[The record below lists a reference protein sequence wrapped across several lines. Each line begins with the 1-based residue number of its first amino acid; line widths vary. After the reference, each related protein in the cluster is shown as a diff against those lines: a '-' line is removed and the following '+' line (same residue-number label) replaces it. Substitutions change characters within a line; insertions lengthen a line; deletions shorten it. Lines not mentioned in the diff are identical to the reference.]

1 MSFGGHVIESGSS
14 RPGRWLRGRRL
25 KITLAIAA
33 VEALLVV
40 VHALHLWEIVILAV
54 VAVAF
59 WLYVGRRHRSDLIRQ
74 IGWIFAVSQL
84 LVLTVPIGLAI
95 LSTIAIILFALLAV
109 AALVFLF
116 AERP

>member
-1 MSFGGHVIESGSS
+1 MSFGGHVIEQGST

-25 KITLAIAA
+25 KLTLSIAA
-33 VEALLVV
+33 IEALLVV
-40 VHALHLWEIVILAV
+40 VHVLHLWEVVILAV

-59 WLYVGRRHRSDLIRQ
+59 WMYAGRRSRSDLVRQ
-74 IGWIFAVSQL
+74 LAWIFAVSQL

-95 LSTIAIILFALLAV
+95 LSTIAIILFALLAI

-116 AERP
+116 TERP